1 MENGQCRSY
10 RRVRTGGTRQWGVK
24 DCIILGEVES
34 ADDGIEREGDYGS
47 DVEGEMKGDVDGER
61 DEGKDSVGDTTSGS
75 DIPSVGGPR
84 WFVVVSYFPFAADTI
99 TAVRG
104 VKIGCCMV

>member
-1 MENGQCRSY
+1 MERASGVSKTASRS
-10 RRVRTGGTRQWGVK
+10 
-24 DCIILGEVES
+24 IILGEVES

-47 DVEGEMKGDVDGER
+47 DVEGEMKGDVDDER
-61 DEGKDSVGDTTSGS
+61 DEGRDSVGDTTSGG